1 MLKRRKSIVK
11 IQRIYRA
18 KIQKR
23 LSEGKAELMKSWEN
37 CSCKASE
44 NGEVEVRKVAK
55 ENFELYQEDITELK
69 WQSQR
74 LIEIANMGDDYE
86 PQKILLI
93 SSNIPRPEW
102 LARITL
108 KDVHVIMYQ
117 FSHVTIMDL
126 LKNIALSLED
136 YQVGS
141 KAKRI
146 SFVCQGGPGYAY
158 ICKGR
163 VLTTTKLEKEP
174 DLKDFFKDLGGHIS
188 KKDPDDTKLHFIG
201 CNVTGNKNGE
211 LLLQNVQKAMHPAR
225 VLVESPLEISQKGY
239 EMLSDYFDID
249 LYRIWKKNRYTKIR
263 INGLEE

>member
-74 LIEIANMGDDYE
+74 LIEIANMGDDYD

-146 SFVCQGGPGYAY
+146 AFVCQGGPGYAY

-188 KKDPDDTKLHFIG
+188 KKDPGDTKLHFIG